1 MTTAGTVPGTAD
13 RTLREVVIDF
23 LFLDLTTCDR
33 CVGTGEHLTAALDAV
48 RQVLE
53 PTGRQVQVHRHLVAT
68 EEQARRLRFV
78 SSPTLRVNGRD
89 IAVELKES
97 SCGSECCT
105 DGCGAHIDCRVWTHH
120 DQEYTAAPVGL
131 IVDAVLREVYS
142 GGTSATPE
150 VSPGEPYDLPENLRR
165 FFQGTQ
171 QVTPPQVNLEGQ
183 GMQQDCCAPAQAQ
196 TCCAPSDKQSCC
208 GRSLASGSCGCL

>member
-1 MTTAGTVPGTAD
+1 MTTAGTVAGTAD

-142 GGTSATPE
+142 GGPSATPATGL
-150 VSPGEPYDLPENLRR
+150 GEPYDLPENLRR

-171 QVTPPQVNLEGQ
+171 QVTPPQVNREGQ
-183 GMQQDCCAPAQAQ
+183 DMQQDCCAPAQAQ